1 MGAKKKMNVRF
12 SEPCRHQ
19 PLELLG
25 AEKDIS
31 SVNYLDGRT
40 QKELALACQKDIF
53 IGIFFDGTNN
63 NKYRDTPGFACQET
77 QHLQ

>member
-1 MGAKKKMNVRF
+1 MNVRF
-12 SEPCRHQ
+12 AEPCREV
-19 PLELLG
+19 PLAFEDKEE
-25 AEKDIS
+25 AIQIAN
-31 SVNYLDGRT
+31 VRDGRT
-40 QKELALACQKDIF
+40 QKELTLTCQKDIF

>member
-1 MGAKKKMNVRF
+1 MNVRF
-12 SEPCRHQ
+12 AEPCRAN
-19 PLELLG
+19 PMDFEGAEWDVLG
-25 AEKDIS
+25 A
-31 SVNYLDGRT
+31 SVRDGLA

-53 IGIFFDGTNN
+53 IGVFFDGTN

>member
-1 MGAKKKMNVRF
+1 MNVRF
-12 SEPCRHQ
+12 SESSRES
-19 PLELLG
+19 PLELMG
-25 AEKDIS
+25 PEIKVFND
-31 SVNYLDGRT
+31 SVTDGRT
-40 QKELALACQKDIF
+40 QKELALTCQKDIF